1 MLLGKIWCKPQICA
15 APLCLVLTSNTKAV
29 KFAMQK
35 YITPSPAGRFGRVDN
50 GFGKSHKS
58 FANIKQS
65 NHCTIGLEGQC
76 NFKKYKKWAKVSTCF
91 SFKKPPIS
99 CLGFPNYFFWESQ
112 TRNLLLFEI
121 LMTQNLRQILFGVFL

>member
-35 YITPSPAGRFGRVDN
+35 YITPSPAGRFGRIDN

-65 NHCTIGLEGQC
+65 NHCSIGTLVH
-76 NFKKYKKWAKVSTCF
+76 KVGKSKHLFLFQETSHF
-91 SFKKPPIS
+91 LFGIPK
-99 CLGFPNYFFWESQ
+99 LFLFWESQ
-112 TRNLLLFEI
+112 TRNLTLFEI
-121 LMTQNLRQILFGVFL
+121 LMTQNLHQILFGVFL